1 MFHTKGFFIL
11 ISSVSK
17 NKNDIF
23 ASSYPINSFLYDY
36 EKQRG
41 VTDYLV
47 RIKGGS
53 SIRCF

>member
-1 MFHTKGFFIL
+1 MFRTKGFFIL